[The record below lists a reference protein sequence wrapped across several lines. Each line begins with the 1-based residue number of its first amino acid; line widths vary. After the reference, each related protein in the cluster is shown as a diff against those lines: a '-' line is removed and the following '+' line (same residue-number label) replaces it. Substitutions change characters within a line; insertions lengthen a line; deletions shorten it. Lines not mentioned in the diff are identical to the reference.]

1 MAYNLWPWIA
11 GALLCGVLSKA
22 GAERFDFDDREQQRS
37 TQRQEQLLQ
46 KLTPPLSQPEVQ
58 LPPSVTSFIAPNEQ
72 PCFAIGQ
79 VTLEGAVGFDW
90 LAAKAAQAQGQ
101 CLGGQGLQALQ
112 DWLNR
117 DLLARGY
124 VVSRVVVPEQSIQ
137 TGQLKLILMPGRISR
152 IREEGTGAGRLGLML
167 PFKAGDVVRQQDLDQ
182 AIEQLRR
189 LPGHQA
195 ELSLVPGEA
204 PGDTE
209 IVIKHTP
216 GQRWHLLLSLDN
228 SGSQATGKNQAAL
241 SASLDSPFGLYDVL
255 SLSAS
260 RDAHWHRLDY
270 GSDSAALN
278 WSVPIGYS
286 VLSMSVNRSRYHQ
299 TVAGY
304 SSDLVYAGRS
314 FGYDLGLSRV
324 IYRDSS
330 NRVALDG
337 KLWRRTSHSEIDEVE
352 IEVQARDTV
361 GYDVGLGL
369 RHYLGSSVLDG
380 RVGLKG
386 SLPSHSKEPGE
397 MAGEPEWDGR
407 YQLVNADLSFTAPF
421 QLGALPMRYDTSLRG
436 QLSRT
441 ALLPSYEW
449 LSIGNRYSV
458 RGFDGEVTLAGE
470 DGAYWQNTLSVPYQ
484 PIPGAELYVGLD
496 YGYVGGRQA
505 NDFLLGHD
513 LAGWVAGIRGSAKAF
528 RYEFSVG
535 GPVARPE
542 GFGSSHL
549 TGTFWVGLA
558 L

>member
-1 MAYNLWPWIA
+1 MAYKIRPWIA
-11 GALLCGVLSKA
+11 GALLCMALGKA
-22 GAERFDFDDREQQRS
+22 NAERFNFDDREQQRS
-37 TQRQEQLLQ
+37 AQHQEQLLQ
-46 KLTPPLSQPEVQ
+46 KLTPPLAQPDVR
-58 LPPSVTSFIAPNEQ
+58 LPDSIEDFLAPQEA
-72 PCFAIGQ
+72 PCFRIEHLVFEEAAGFSW
-79 VTLEGAVGFDW
+79 LEK
-90 LAAKAAQAQGQ
+90 KARQALGQ
-101 CLGGQGLQALQ
+101 CLGGQGLHALQ

-117 DLLARGY
+117 ALLARGY

-137 TGQLKLILMPGRISR
+137 DGQLRLILMPGRISR
-152 IREEGTGAGRLGLML
+152 IREEGQGAGWLALML
-167 PFKAGDVVRQQDLDQ
+167 PFKVGDVVRQQDLDQ

-195 ELSLVPGEA
+195 EMSLVPGEQ

-216 GQRWHLLLSLDN
+216 GQRWHALFSLDN
-228 SGSQATGKNQAAL
+228 SGSQSTGKQQAAL
-241 SASLDSPFGLYDVL
+241 SASLDSPFHLYDVL
-255 SLSAS
+255 NLSLS

-278 WSVPIGYS
+278 WSVPLGYS

-314 FGYDLGLSRV
+314 FGYDIGLSRV
-324 IYRDSS
+324 VYRDSN
-330 NRVALDG
+330 NRIALDG

-352 IEVQARDTV
+352 IDVQARDMV
-361 GYDVGLGL
+361 GYEAGLGV
-369 RHYLGSSVLDG
+369 RHYLGTSVLDG

-386 SLPSHSKEPGE
+386 SLPTHSKEPGE

-407 YQLVNADLSFTAPF
+407 YQLVSADFSFTAPF
-421 QLGALPMRYDTSLRG
+421 QVGALPMRYDTSLRG

-470 DGAYWQNTLSVPYQ
+470 DGAYWQNTLSVPYP
-484 PIPGAELYVGLD
+484 PIPGAEVYLGLD

-505 NDFLLGHD
+505 DDFLLGND
-513 LAGWVAGIRGSAKAF
+513 LAGWVVGMRGSAKAF
-528 RYEFSVG
+528 RYEFSLG
-535 GPVARPE
+535 GPVAKPE

-549 TGTFWVGLA
+549 TGTFWMGVSL
-558 L
+558 